1 MQPVAQSIPLSELGQ
16 RQSAS
21 VSLKPVS
28 NINLPPQPTPD
39 VSSSP
44 GTVGLHMSDAVQPVS
59 DEASVAAEKPSAAA
73 ETAQLASSPQSQ
85 LKSSKRSTQRAT
97 KTSHKSSSVSDGL
110 CSEIVLSA
118 YGFLVYHNVKAG

>member
-1 MQPVAQSIPLSELGQ
+1 VNSPNVLICVLSSLLNVQPVAQPMPLSELGQ

-28 NINLPPQPTPD
+28 NVNLPPQPTLN

-44 GTVGLHMSDAVQPVS
+44 GTLGLHTSDAVQPVS
-59 DEASVAAEKPSAAA
+59 DEAFVAAEKPTA

-97 KTSHKSSSVSDGL
+97 KTSHKSSSVSDG
-110 CSEIVLSA
+110 CA
-118 YGFLVYHNVKAG
+118 MK